1 MTIGVEFGSRTI
13 PIKDQHVKLQI
24 WDTVSTHIC
33 IKSNAIKAGQES
45 FRSITRSYYRGS
57 IGALLVY
64 DITNRTS
71 FENLVRWLEEMKE
84 NAYSK
89 MAIILV
95 GNKIDL
101 ESE

>member
-1 MTIGVEFGSRTI
+1 M
-13 PIKDQHVKLQI
+13 Q
-24 WDTVSTHIC
+24 
-33 IKSNAIKAGQES
+33 AGQES

-64 DITNRTS
+64 DVTNRTS
-71 FENLVRWLEEMKE
+71 FENLVRWIEEMKE

>member
-1 MTIGVEFGSRTI
+1 V

-24 WDTVSTHIC
+24 WDTVSELSHYLQ
-33 IKSNAIKAGQES
+33 AGQES

-64 DITNRTS
+64 DVTNRTS

-101 ESE
+101 ETE

>member
-1 MTIGVEFGSRTI
+1 
-13 PIKDQHVKLQI
+13 VKLQI
-24 WDTVSTHIC
+24 WDTVSELSHYLQ
-33 IKSNAIKAGQES
+33 AGQES

-64 DITNRTS
+64 DVTNRTS

-101 ESE
+101 ETE

>member
-1 MTIGVEFGSRTI
+1 LYI
-13 PIKDQHVKLQI
+13 
-24 WDTVSTHIC
+24 
-33 IKSNAIKAGQES
+33 NIKAGQES